1 MKYVDLGWIDSKKP
15 TIKRHCGSVGNLYA
29 DWLLSDH
36 KKLLLMFMAG

>member
-1 MKYVDLGWIDSKKP
+1 MKYVDLVWIDSRKP
-15 TIKRHCGSVGNLYA
+15 TIKRCCGSAGNLYT